1 MQMQCGKQSCFCNYK
16 FIETTFRPL
25 KRCLTL
31 NIINV
36 CFRFFFYFPLGHMQ
50 IIWIYPSP
58 HSINF
63 VVNQMQ
69 ILRFLCLSPTAIC
82 SCCCCPIRS
91 CCCFCCCCC
100 VLWLIRID
108 QLFHQ
113 CHQYALLLI
122 EFAACKNSWI
132 FKWPTW
138 GNSFPSLPPS
148 LTHSAC
154 FLDRVAWENSASVT
168 PERFT
173 RN

>member
-1 MQMQCGKQSCFCNYK
+1 MQCGKQSCFCNYK
-16 FIETTFRPL
+16 FIETTFRPE
-25 KRCLTL
+25 RCLTL

-50 IIWIYPSP
+50 IIRIYPSP
-58 HSINF
+58 HSIYF

-138 GNSFPSLPPS
+138 GNSFLSLS
-148 LTHSAC
+148 LGLSLWFFGQGCLGKFGKRDAREIYQE
-154 FLDRVAWENSASVT
+154 LA
-168 PERFT
+168 
-173 RN
+173 

>member
-1 MQMQCGKQSCFCNYK
+1 MFV
-16 FIETTFRPL
+16 FA
-25 KRCLTL
+25 
-31 NIINV
+31 
-36 CFRFFFYFPLGHMQ
+36 FFFYFPLGHMQ

-138 GNSFPSLPPS
+138 GNSSLSLPPS
-148 LTHSAC
+148 LSHSAC

-168 PERFT
+168 PERDLPGISISPGYMYCVRDARSQKICKTFV
-173 RN
+173 